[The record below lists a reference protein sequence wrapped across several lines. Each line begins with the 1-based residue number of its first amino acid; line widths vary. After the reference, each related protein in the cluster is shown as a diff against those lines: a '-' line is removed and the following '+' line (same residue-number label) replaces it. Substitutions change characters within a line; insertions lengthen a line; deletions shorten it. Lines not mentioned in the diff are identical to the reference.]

1 MSLINT
7 KNISQ
12 WPHPRKPTELAGING
27 KDLAVFKRR
36 IHQKLVVTNLA
47 AAVFKDEVD
56 VLIVLEI
63 TVKFYNVDMIK

>member
-1 MSLINT
+1 M
-7 KNISQ
+7 
-12 WPHPRKPTELAGING
+12 
-27 KDLAVFKRR
+27 AVFKRK

-47 AAVFKDEVD
+47 VAVFKDEVD